1 MTHEMSQVTL
11 AKETQVFLVWL
22 MPSLCIP
29 LYAYVL
35 KGEWSS
41 ILFDIGMVALGRAQY
56 HHILRLTLVPPC
68 AYLYRCAH
76 VPGSRGLYPFELYL
90 FFGPPPALDD

>member
-35 KGEWSS
+35 KGELSS

-68 AYLYRCAH
+68 AYL
-76 VPGSRGLYPFELYL
+76 L
-90 FFGPPPALDD
+90 